1 MRRAT
6 ALVLAWVLATGPFV
20 SAPNA
25 AAGQQQDQRAPQ
37 EAGRSN
43 TQQMPTGFERRQSS
57 SDLVSE
63 NLARVTASADQ
74 ILAALNKDSGLMVE
88 LKTLYAREAGLQ
100 GQVLEEKDLTDAAV
114 EAPRLARLRAR
125 QRGPTPF

>member
-1 MRRAT
+1 MQRAT
-6 ALVLAWVLATGPFV
+6 ALVLAWVLATGPLL

-43 TQQMPTGFERRQSS
+43 TQMPAGFERRQSS

-100 GQVLEEKDLTDAAV
+100 GQVLEENDLTDAAV
-114 EAPRLARLRAR
+114 EAIFVAAD
-125 QRGPTPF
+125 QS

>member
-1 MRRAT
+1 MQGAT
-6 ALVLAWVLATGPFV
+6 ALVLGWVLAPGPLL

-43 TQQMPTGFERRQSS
+43 TQMPAGFESRQSS

-63 NLARVTASADQ
+63 NLARATATPDQ
-74 ILAALNKDSGLMVE
+74 ILAALNKDPRLMVA
-88 LKTLYAREAGLQ
+88 LKTLCSREAAPERDGP
-100 GQVLEEKDLTDAAV
+100 GGDEFTPAAV
-114 EAPRLARLRAR
+114 E
-125 QRGPTPF
+125 